1 MPKKIIWITGGS
13 SGIGFATAKH
23 FLKNNWTVIISSSNI
38 EKLNNAKDKIIND
51 VNIANL
57 HIIKCNITDK
67 QEVVNTIT
75 SIENDIGNINIAI
88 LNAAAYSPNKNQE
101 FDIDNYELLID
112 VNLKGTLYC
121 INSLKE
127 FMKNKGNTIAIVS
140 SPIGYRGWPTSG
152 AYGMTKAAQLNLSE
166 SLFFDFKKIGIN
178 IRVINPGFIDTES
191 TRLNSFKMPFL
202 KSAEFA
208 AEKIYIGLVHKKKFE
223 IFFPFLIVFFVKI
236 LRILPYKIYFY
247 LWKKIGNF

>member
-1 MPKKIIWITGGS
+1 MQNKIIWITGGS
-13 SGIGFATAKH
+13 SGIGFATAKY
-23 FLKNNWTVIISSSNI
+23 FLKKDWIVIISSSNF
-38 EKLNNAKDKIIND
+38 EKLKKAKDKIINER
-51 VNIANL
+51 NIINL
-57 HIIKCNITDK
+57 HTIKCDITNK
-67 QEVVNTIT
+67 NEVKNAIIF
-75 SIENDIGNINIAI
+75 IENEIGNIDIAL

-101 FDIDNYELLID
+101 FNIDNYELLID

-121 INSLKE
+121 IDILKD
-127 FMKNKGNTIAIVS
+127 FMKNRNNTIAIVS

-178 IRVINPGFIDTES
+178 IRVINPGFIDTEA

-202 KSAEFA
+202 KSADFA
-208 AEKIYIGLVHKKKFE
+208 ADKIYNGLVFKKKFE
-223 IFFPFLIVFFVKI
+223 ISFPFSILFIVKI
-236 LRILPYKIYFY
+236 LRILPYKLYFY